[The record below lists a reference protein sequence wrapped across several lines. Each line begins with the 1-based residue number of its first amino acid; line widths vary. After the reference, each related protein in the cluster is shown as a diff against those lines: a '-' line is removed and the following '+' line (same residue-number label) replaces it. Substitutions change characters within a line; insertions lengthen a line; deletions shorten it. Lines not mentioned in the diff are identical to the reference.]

1 MVLSP
6 PLRRCLGELTELCE
20 SLVSENVAIRRELEG
35 RVSPQLGASDL
46 VGVVPNPA
54 DSLPVLPEVSIESN
68 APQSLTPS
76 PKSHPDRGQSQEL
89 QVKQV
94 SQKSFRAHSAFE
106 ATWTQ
111 GTGGLG
117 ENYVGMLGA
126 ARLGQL
132 KKADPKNSP
141 ENAPLKSIRE
151 VASVIYNLNWFSR
164 NPEDTWMATFS
175 KSSSFKFLCTVAI
188 VANTVYLGI
197 AADVSVKNSYQRVL
211 GQDPVELDRTAEYV
225 FIAWFTAECLVNM
238 LGNGWDFWLGPNQ
251 HWNVFDI
258 FLVANSILD
267 LSVDVAQ
274 NLSFLRV
281 FRVFRLVR
289 VVRLVRTLPS
299 LRSLRTMLFSI
310 ISSLSALFWAF
321 VMLLLTMFMFSI
333 IFSNG
338 VAYYFEFIDINVPAE
353 ANTAEQVYESFG
365 GIYETLVSLFAA
377 VSGGNDWM
385 TYGVILRRGPGEI
398 YFMIFVFYIFFC
410 LVGLLNVVTGIFVD
424 SAVCTRTEDEVVE
437 SFTEEQTRLCGEMKR
452 IFSAADMDRN
462 GFITFEE
469 FCLHVED
476 PWVQAFLSGL
486 DIDITDA
493 RIVFTLL
500 DVDGSGGLTVEEFVD
515 GALKLKGPAKGIDML
530 SMMFDLVRYNVKFA
544 GFCSFLEEQ
553 TREIKELIRPE
564 RPGPVP
570 GPRYKTATEELDQL
584 SHLTNRK
591 ITEVTMPHLD
601 SSEGFVRPWRTNL
614 SLQI

>member
-35 RVSPQLGASDL
+35 RVSPQLGGSEL

-76 PKSHPDRGQSQEL
+76 PKSHADRGQSQEL

-106 ATWTQ
+106 GTWTQ
-111 GTGGLG
+111 GTSGLG

-601 SSEGFVRPWRTNL
+601 SSEGFVRP
-614 SLQI
+614 